1 MIALQLI
8 NITRPGRPPPTTFPP
23 LITVATIPDY
33 IVIRCQW
40 CRRQRNQILY
50 SSQSCSLAVRVV
62 LFVICLVENSIAIF
76 ILYKNIRK
84 GRKTFARYTLIS
96 VACTDILNALLYY
109 LAEFVRFKHGEL
121 VWLVQGQ
128 AGDFLCKI
136 YVF

>member
-1 MIALQLI
+1 MV
-8 NITRPGRPPPTTFPP
+8 PPTKEPNT
-23 LITVATIPDY
+23 LLLTI
-33 IVIRCQW
+33 
-40 CRRQRNQILY
+40 
-50 SSQSCSLAVRVV
+50 SLAVRVV

-109 LAEFVRFKHGEL
+109 PAEFVRFKHGEL
-121 VWLVQGQ
+121 VWLIEGQ

-136 YVF
+136 YVFLVQIPGGKLTWP